1 MKENQ
6 KMKIRN
12 IDGRGFSSNTYIL
25 ENNSE
30 AFIFDPSAKE
40 NEVARALDEMSAK
53 PAGIILTHG
62 HFDHTLSLAAL
73 REKYGV
79 PVYIH
84 ALDNEMLS
92 DSEKNGGKLL
102 LWREFENA
110 PADKTFEDGDE
121 LILGEDT
128 VKVIHTPGHTKGSCC
143 FLAGHILI
151 TGDTLFAQGFGR
163 YDLYGGNGDV
173 LFKSL
178 SSLKKLDGTLK
189 IYPGHGESSTLERAL
204 AAIGITD

>member
-1 MKENQ
+1 
-6 KMKIRN
+6 MKIRS
-12 IDGRGFSSNTYIL
+12 IDGRGFASNTYIL

-40 NEVARALDEMSAK
+40 NEIARVLDEMNAK
-53 PAGIILTHG
+53 PVGIILTHG

-84 ALDNEMLS
+84 TLDNEMLS
-92 DSEKNGGKLL
+92 DSEKNAGKLL
-102 LWREFENA
+102 LWREFENS
-110 PADKTFEDGDE
+110 PADKTFDDGDE
-121 LILGEDT
+121 LILGGET
-128 VKVIHTPGHTKGSCC
+128 VKILHTPGHTKGSCC
-143 FLAGHILI
+143 FLASDILI

-163 YDLYGGNGDV
+163 YDLYGGDGEI

-189 IYPGHGESSTLERAL
+189 IYPGHGESSTLGSAL
-204 AAIGITD
+204 NAIGIL

>member
-1 MKENQ
+1 
-6 KMKIRN
+6 MKICS
-12 IDGRGFSSNTYIL
+12 IDGGGFASNTYIL

-40 NEVARALDEMSAK
+40 NEIARVLDEMNAK
-53 PAGIILTHG
+53 PVGIILTHG

-84 ALDNEMLS
+84 TLDNEMLS
-92 DSEKNGGKLL
+92 DSEKNAGKLL
-102 LWREFENA
+102 LWREFENS
-110 PADKTFEDGDE
+110 PADKTFDDGDE
-121 LILGEDT
+121 LILGGET
-128 VKVIHTPGHTKGSCC
+128 VKILHTPGHTKGSCC
-143 FLAGHILI
+143 FLASDILI

-163 YDLYGGNGDV
+163 YDLYGGDGEI

-189 IYPGHGESSTLERAL
+189 IYPGHGESSTLGSAL
-204 AAIGITD
+204 NAIGIL

>member
-1 MKENQ
+1 MREHL
-6 KMKIRN
+6 KMKICSIN
-12 IDGRGFSSNTYIL
+12 GRGFASNTYIL

-40 NEVARALDEMSAK
+40 NEIARVLDEMNAK
-53 PAGIILTHG
+53 PVGIILTHG

-84 ALDNEMLS
+84 TLDNEMLS
-92 DSEKNGGKLL
+92 DSEKNAGKLL
-102 LWREFENA
+102 LWREFENS
-110 PADKTFEDGDE
+110 PADKTFDNGDE
-121 LILGEDT
+121 LILGCET
-128 VKVIHTPGHTKGSCC
+128 VKILHTPGHTKGSCC
-143 FLAGHILI
+143 FLAGDILI

-163 YDLYGGNGDV
+163 YDLYGGDGEV

-189 IYPGHGESSTLERAL
+189 IYPGHGEPSTLGVAL
-204 AAIGITD
+204 SAIGIL